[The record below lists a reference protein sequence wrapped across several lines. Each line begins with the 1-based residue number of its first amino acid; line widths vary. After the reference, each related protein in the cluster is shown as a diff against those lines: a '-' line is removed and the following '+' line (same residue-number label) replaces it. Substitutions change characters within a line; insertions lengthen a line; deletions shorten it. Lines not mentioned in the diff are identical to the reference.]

1 MINTYEEYLNQRKI
15 LSMEQMHEIHAE
27 MIKEIGTDQDALEL
41 YDELIE
47 AATKYAA
54 VRAKWLLMS
63 REEKMDM
70 DLQRTSYHDS
80 TIMHFN
86 MLSRY
91 LKQQGKS
98 SAWRD
103 ALGYTEEDAYCRKTI
118 GDFACYLV
126 FINSINAR

>member
-1 MINTYEEYLNQRKI
+1 MINTYEEYLSQRKI
-15 LSMEQMHEIHAE
+15 LSIEQMYVIHTA
-27 MIKEIGTDQDALEL
+27 MIEDIGADQDALVL

-47 AATKYAA
+47 AVTKYAA
-54 VRAKWLLMS
+54 VRAEWILLS

-80 TIMHFN
+80 VIMYFN

-91 LKQQGKS
+91 LKQQGKP
-98 SAWRD
+98 AGWRD
-103 ALGYTEEDAYCRKTI
+103 ALGYPEEDDCRKTI

-126 FINSINAR
+126 FVNSINAR